1 VQAAVLSATTS
12 TLQIVYEETGPASG
26 DPVLL
31 LHGFPYDV
39 REYDGV
45 RDRIATAGR
54 RVIVPYLRG
63 FGLTRYRSAGIVR
76 SGQQAALGKDVVD
89 LLDALKIERATLVG
103 YDWGGRAACVAAAL
117 WPERVRAL
125 VSVGGYTIQDIA
137 KAAVTPES
145 AEQEHQFWY
154 QWYFQTERG
163 RAGLE
168 QNRDALCKLMWRMW
182 SPTWRFE
189 DSLFE
194 AAAKSFHN
202 PDFVAT
208 VIQSYRHRYG
218 NAAGDPGLEALE
230 ERLAQQPKVAV
241 PAIVLHGECDSVTP
255 PSASEGQKPRF
266 SSYYERRV
274 LPNVGHCPPAE
285 APEDVSRVIEEIF
298 RISTRT

>member
-1 VQAAVLSATTS
+1 VQPGVLSVVTPE
-12 TLQIVYEETGPASG
+12 LHLVYEETGPASG

-45 RDRIATAGR
+45 RDRISSAGC

-63 FGLTRYRSAGIVR
+63 FGPTRYRSADIVR
-76 SGQQAALGKDVVD
+76 SGQQAALGRDVVD
-89 LLDALKIERATLVG
+89 LLDALQIERATLVG
-103 YDWGGRAACVAAAL
+103 YDWGSRAACVAAAL
-117 WPERVRAL
+117 WPARVRAL

-137 KAAVTPES
+137 KAAAAPES

-168 QNRDALCKLMWRMW
+168 QNRHALCRLMWRMW
-182 SPTWRFE
+182 SPTWQLE
-189 DSLFE
+189 NGLFE
-194 AAAKSFHN
+194 TTAKSFDN

-218 NAAGDPGLEALE
+218 NAAGAPDLDLLE
-230 ERLAQQPKVAV
+230 ERLAQMPKIAATTV
-241 PAIVLHGECDSVTP
+241 VLHGECDSVNP
-255 PSASEGQKPRF
+255 PSTSEGQECQF
-266 SSYYERRV
+266 SGHYERRV

-285 APEDVSRVIEEIF
+285 APDEVGRAIEEIL
-298 RISTRT
+298 RLSW